1 MAADDGMATLRPNN
15 VLTAVVANDFDVGSL
30 ERDIVIY
37 SERDGETLEAPIAA
51 GTVLGEVTLSL
62 GDEVYGTVQLVAGS
76 SVELSKAQYMKNQ
89 IAGVLGMTWVK
100 VVIIALVLALIC
112 YIALVIR
119 YRVLHRRHMREV
131 RRAKLERQRRMER
144 VAEEGRAAPSRASRA
159 PRRRSVPGAC
169 PHRRAAPVPSSPPR
183 PRSSRTRPSAWP
195 RKRPGGTISRSF
207 SRTSRNDPL

>member
-1 MAADDGMATLRPNN
+1 MEVDELLPLVR
-15 VLTAVVANDFDVGSL
+15 SL
-30 ERDIVIY
+30 K
-37 SERDGETLEAPIAA
+37 GEVEAPIAA

-62 GDEVYGTVQLVAGS
+62 GGEVYGTVQLVAGS

-144 VAEEGRAAPSRASRA
+144 SRNRLHSKTDHAL
-159 PRRRSVPGAC
+159 
-169 PHRRAAPVPSSPPR
+169 H
-183 PRSSRTRPSAWP
+183 RSSEQHQNRRLPSDEVRRLP
-195 RKRPGGTISRSF
+195 QKCVQTQKESDGG
-207 SRTSRNDPL
+207 